1 MSTAFEEAD
10 PVHEL
15 HGHVDQTLR
24 VAIAGAVQ
32 LAYVRAERSLRDR
45 TDTGATDPA
54 DRDRLRRRRA
64 ADQAVAEAMW
74 RRASEPAWWDQ
85 ATPDQVARA
94 YEAALVDA
102 PNVADAA
109 DALERLDAE
118 LGARYGLDVDRTSG
132 IAHSR
137 PSAKA
142 LDRTAV
148 YEAAA
153 AAGKRAAAADGRM
166 DRWKH
171 AVGPDL
177 AGPMLASAAWPA
189 LETRLNELDAMGVD
203 SARALGDA
211 LGARGMG
218 GAKDVARVLN
228 FRLSPAAQKAK
239 DKGLGV
245 EREGLDRARLVNDTI
260 RSSEA
265 LPPGRQR
272 ADTTAAEDA
281 EAARARQVAPE
292 HERGPGG
299 RDGPER

>member
-1 MSTAFEEAD
+1 
-10 PVHEL
+10 
-15 HGHVDQTLR
+15 
-24 VAIAGAVQ
+24 
-32 LAYVRAERSLRDR
+32 
-45 TDTGATDPA
+45 
-54 DRDRLRRRRA
+54 
-64 ADQAVAEAMW
+64 
-74 RRASEPAWWDQ
+74 
-85 ATPDQVARA
+85 
-94 YEAALVDA
+94 
-102 PNVADAA
+102 
-109 DALERLDAE
+109 
-118 LGARYGLDVDRTSG
+118 
-132 IAHSR
+132 
-137 PSAKA
+137 
-142 LDRTAV
+142 
-148 YEAAA
+148 
-153 AAGKRAAAADGRM
+153 
-166 DRWKH
+166 
-171 AVGPDL
+171 
-177 AGPMLASAAWPA
+177 
-189 LETRLNELDAMGVD
+189 MGVD